1 MRIALKD
8 IKGLDR
14 RVRQQMSPEKL
25 EELTDSIKDLGLI
38 VPIKVRK
45 NGDGYVLIYGHR
57 RVQAAKAA
65 GLTEIEAIV
74 ENVPDDA
81 LLTQSLAENVIREDM
96 AAIDIAKALR
106 LILDETGC
114 TQNALARKLG
124 WAEGIVGKYLDMLEP
139 AIRAVAEGV
148 DHDQFGYNE
157 VAQAKAG
164 TGGDSKL
171 AAQVLRKVGGERRET
186 IRKVAEVV
194 RQANEFGGAASVKRV
209 LAQPAARIID
219 TAAYLP
225 ARPKAKPA
233 PLAPNKSLF
242 QWIKDPQ
249 IMLAEDGISAARTVV
264 AMIAKGDRDPSGGQV
279 ALRKLGKMVDQLSA
293 EIDKALERLS

>member
-45 NGDGYVLIYGHR
+45 NGAGYVLIYGHR

-114 TQNALARKLG
+114 TQEELSKRMG
-124 WAEGIVGKYLDMLEP
+124 WRDAASVAQYLHMLEP
-139 AIRAVAEGV
+139 ELRKSVT
-148 DHDQFGYNE
+148 GYTS
-157 VAQAKAG
+157 VQHVVQSKAG
-164 TGGDSKL
+164 TGGDTKL
-171 AAQVLRKVGGERRET
+171 AAQVLKKAADEELSTRDT
-186 IRKVAEVV
+186 RKVAEVV
-194 RQANEFGGAASVKRV
+194 RQANEFGGAKAVSRV

-225 ARPKAKPA
+225 ARPKSKPA